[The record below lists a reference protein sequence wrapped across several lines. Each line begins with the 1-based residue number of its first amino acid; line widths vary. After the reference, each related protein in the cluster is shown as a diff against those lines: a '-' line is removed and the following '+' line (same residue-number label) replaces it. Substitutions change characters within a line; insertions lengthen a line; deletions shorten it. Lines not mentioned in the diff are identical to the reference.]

1 MASANFG
8 PVPAWGADGLLPP
21 LVGNP
26 AGLSNHS
33 PYHVSLMD
41 LVSVLGRTDARRDL
55 LDGLLNYRAALHQA
69 GLLQGVQ
76 WVNGSFVENT
86 TPAGREPQDIDV
98 VTFYRLPDGY
108 TQEIFSTAFPSLLE
122 MHRTGMVKAR
132 YGIDAYVRELN
143 FDNIGYMVKTMA
155 YWNSLWSH
163 TREDFRKGYLQVGL
177 ADDEDAAARAAL
189 NQAMRE
195 R

>member
-41 LVSVLGRTDARRDL
+41 LVSVLGRTDARRGL
-55 LDGLLNYRAALHQA
+55 LEGLLNYRAALHQA
-69 GLLQGVQ
+69 GLVQGVQ

-86 TPAGREPQDIDV
+86 TQAGREPQDIDV
-98 VTFYRLPDGY
+98 VTFCRLPDGY
-108 TQEIFSTAFPSLLE
+108 TQETFLAAFADFSE
-122 MHRTGMVKAR
+122 MHRTGTAKTL
-132 YGIDAYVRELN
+132 YGVDAYVEFIL
-143 FDNIGYMVKTMA
+143 DDIAYLAKVMA
-155 YWNSLWSH
+155 YWNSWWSH
-163 TREDFRKGYLQVGL
+163 TRLDFRKGYLQVGL
-177 ADDEDAAARAAL
+177 ADAEDAAARAVL
-189 NQAMRE
+189 NQAMQGR
-195 R
+195 